1 MLAIADRPHPGSPRP
16 PQAVPRSGEDR
27 PLRFVLLLMA
37 LAAWGSPARA
47 EELVKAS
54 DMETI
59 AELARGFGS
68 ATIEK
73 GDTTY
78 VKGRIDGT
86 LYAIFF
92 YDCDAEGADCKSIQ
106 FYASWDDAVV
116 KPDAIGAWNRE
127 KRFAKAYIDNE
138 DDPVLELDVNLRHG
152 VARANLEDTM
162 DWWRISLEKFKSD
175 VLEL

>member
-1 MLAIADRPHPGSPRP
+1 M
-16 PQAVPRSGEDR
+16 
-27 PLRFVLLLMA
+27 RFVFLLLA
-37 LAAWGSPARA
+37 LAAFGSSARA

-54 DMETI
+54 DTDTI
-59 AELARGFGS
+59 VDLARGFGS

-78 VKGRIDGT
+78 IKGRIDGT
-86 LYAIFF
+86 VYAIFF

-116 KPDAIGAWNRE
+116 KPDAISAWNRD
-127 KRFAKAYIDNE
+127 KRFAKAYMDNE
-138 DDPVLELDVNLRHG
+138 DDPVLEMDVNMRHG
-152 VARANLEDTM
+152 VARANLEDTI